1 MDARGGIY
9 MIKKYWHLML
19 AAIILL
25 SVVGYQY
32 VMKIG
37 IDQINTTELAEM
49 LQQEKSGMFFV
60 DVREV
65 HEYKDGHIEGMVNIP
80 LSVLQEEYHQI
91 PQDKEVV
98 IICRSGN
105 RSMQAANIL
114 KDLGYTKLVN
124 VTGGMLDWDGD
135 VSR

>member
-1 MDARGGIY
+1 
-9 MIKKYWHLML
+9 ML

-25 SVVGYQY
+25 SVAGYQF

-37 IDQINTTELAEM
+37 IDQIDTTELANM
-49 LQQEKSGMFFV
+49 LEREKDGIFFV
-60 DVREV
+60 DVREE
-65 HEYKDGHIEGMVNIP
+65 HEFKDGHIEGMVNIP
-80 LSVLQEEYHQI
+80 LSVLHEAYHLI

-124 VTGGMLDWDGD
+124 VTGGMLDWDGE
-135 VSR
+135 VNRY